1 MLYNGNKSIRNAI
14 KAAAALEGLTLAA
27 VASRLDKPP
36 QAINNTLLKQHITF
50 DDVQTIAA
58 ALGYRLHFEL
68 IKEPCA
74 DQLSTSAPG
83 QQPGL

>member
-27 VASRLDKPP
+27 VASRLGKPP

-68 IKEPCA
+68 IK
-74 DQLSTSAPG
+74 DQDQAPATSAPG
-83 QQPGL
+83 DDQRL